1 MSGPAGLSPGCG
13 IGQSGFQ
20 CCKFTDYFRDGGRSG
35 AKIIT
40 KCHDKVDK
48 WAKCTHWVDFMRS
61 TPRDYDVSNC
71 QRSFVVLFSLA
82 HTLSFSSLTL
92 SFSSLSH
99 SLAWPE
105 RGKLSVRFTCIA
117 IPVVCFGQKPKT
129 VHPTPFTFPW
139 LADAKIGPFCTTSK
153 FFPADC
159 PPLCLQILSVSAAT
173 PLQAAERH
181 ICVFVFWVLVF
192 GLWVTLRRKRVNF
205 LPDFASL
212 PIGLLAEK

>member
-71 QRSFVVLFSLA
+71 QRSFVVLFSRLA
-82 HTLSFSSLTL
+82 HTLSFSSLSLTL
-92 SFSSLSH
+92 SFSRLSLTFSFSLSLSLVFQSLTLSRLAGARQAFGPLH
-99 SLAWPE
+99 LCCDSGSVFWPETQNRSPNAVHLSLAC
-105 RGKLSVRFTCIA
+105 GCKDS
-117 IPVVCFGQKPKT
+117 
-129 VHPTPFTFPW
+129 
-139 LADAKIGPFCTTSK
+139 D
-153 FFPADC
+153 FF
-159 PPLCLQILSVSAAT
+159 
-173 PLQAAERH
+173 
-181 ICVFVFWVLVF
+181 
-192 GLWVTLRRKRVNF
+192 
-205 LPDFASL
+205 
-212 PIGLLAEK
+212 

>member
-1 MSGPAGLSPGCG
+1 VSGPAGLSTGCG

-20 CCKFTDYFRDGGRSG
+20 CCKFTDYFRYGGRGG

-48 WAKCTHWVDFMRS
+48 WAKCTHRVDFMRS
-61 TPRDYDVSNC
+61 TPLDYDVSNC
-71 QRSFVVLFSLA
+71 QRSFVVLFSRSLTFSS
-82 HTLSFSSLTL
+82 HTLTLALSCFSNLSHTLTHSHSLVFYSLT
-92 SFSSLSH
+92 H

-105 RGKLSVRFTCIA
+105 RGKLSVRFTCVA
-117 IPVVCFGQKPKT
+117 ITVVRFGRKPKT

-139 LADAKIGPFCTTSK
+139 LAGAKIGPFCTASK

-159 PPLCLQILSVSAAT
+159 PPLLLQILSVSAAT

-181 ICVFVFWVLVF
+181 IEVLGVGF
-192 GLWVTLRRKRVNF
+192 YVLG
-205 LPDFASL
+205 
-212 PIGLLAEK
+212 